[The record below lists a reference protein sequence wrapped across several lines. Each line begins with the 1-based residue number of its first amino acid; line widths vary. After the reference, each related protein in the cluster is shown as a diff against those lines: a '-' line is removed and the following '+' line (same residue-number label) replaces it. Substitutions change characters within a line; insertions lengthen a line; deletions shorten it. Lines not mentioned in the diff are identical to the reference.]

1 MVVGKLPIY
10 NPDIVMF
17 FDDLMEKEI
26 EYPASLSAPLV
37 YPCQQK
43 GGLDRG
49 LNATD
54 LLRKFLCRDP
64 LTRIS
69 IDEIL
74 VRSVCSFHCVGPS
87 LDEGRGRSAREARG
101 ADRGAHGDFQR
112 GDRRRADE
120 AMPGRHNGRRGV
132 SRRTRGR

>member
-17 FDDLMEKEI
+17 FDDLMEKSSTPPRSPPRWYI
-26 EYPASLSAPLV
+26 LV
-37 YPCQQK
+37 SK
-43 GGLDRG
+43 EGGLDRG

-74 VRSVCSFHCVGPS
+74 VRSVCSF
-87 LDEGRGRSAREARG
+87 
-101 ADRGAHGDFQR
+101 DRCR
-112 GDRRRADE
+112 TI
-120 AMPGRHNGRRGV
+120 PG
-132 SRRTRGR
+132 